1 MNKLWWWG
9 GQAGISAPAMPS
21 TGFETPLQG
30 SVDNLLAH
38 KEPFRQLFL
47 PTPTPAAPTRKYP
60 ASSVLYLLT
69 LIELKL

>member
-1 MNKLWWWG
+1 
-9 GQAGISAPAMPS
+9 MPS
-21 TGFETPLQG
+21 IGFEMPLQG

-38 KEPFRQLFL
+38 KEAFRQLFL
-47 PTPTPAAPTRKYP
+47 PTPTPAAPTREYP

>member
-1 MNKLWWWG
+1 
-9 GQAGISAPAMPS
+9 MPS
-21 TGFETPLQG
+21 IGFEMPLQG

-38 KEPFRQLFL
+38 KEAFRQLFL
-47 PTPTPAAPTRKYP
+47 PTPTTPTREYP

>member
-21 TGFETPLQG
+21 IGFEMPLQG

-38 KEPFRQLFL
+38 KEAFRQLFL
-47 PTPTPAAPTRKYP
+47 PTPTTPTREYP

>member
-1 MNKLWWWG
+1 MNKLWRWG
-9 GQAGISAPAMPS
+9 GQAGISAPAMLS

-30 SVDNLLAH
+30 SVDNLLVH

-47 PTPTPAAPTRKYP
+47 PTPAPAAPTREYP
-60 ASSVLYLLT
+60 ASSILYLLT

>member
-1 MNKLWWWG
+1 ML
-9 GQAGISAPAMPS
+9 S

-47 PTPTPAAPTRKYP
+47 PTPTPTAPTQEYP
-60 ASSVLYLLT
+60 ASSILYLLT